1 MASLQ
6 MSRLL
11 LMYLPRAIGINLN
24 GEKLLGL
31 VDGTQAIVLT
41 LLVINLP
48 DLFVDAIE
56 NISHASTL
64 AFVLVTDL
72 VGYLIAALIVF
83 DIWSL
88 QKAAIGSSKPSN
100 FQSLMC
106 IATLWLS
113 SLIPVFFFLTEKF
126 AQAGF
131 KDIQGFTGEPQ
142 FTEIVLF
149 RSILLLVIG
158 SIYFIIYLYIAR
170 CSVFKDW
177 KEAHFVREL
186 SKFRS
191 TALAFI
197 LAISL
202 LIAMFFRIALPLI
215 PLVAFAPTLWIV
227 PKATR
232 MSEP

>member
-48 DLFVDAIE
+48 DLIIDAIE
-56 NISHASTL
+56 HVSHTSTL

-88 QKAAIGSSKPSN
+88 QKAAIGSSKPSS

-106 IATLWLS
+106 IATL
-113 SLIPVFFFLTEKF
+113 
-126 AQAGF
+126 
-131 KDIQGFTGEPQ
+131 
-142 FTEIVLF
+142 
-149 RSILLLVIG
+149 
-158 SIYFIIYLYIAR
+158 
-170 CSVFKDW
+170 
-177 KEAHFVREL
+177 
-186 SKFRS
+186 
-191 TALAFI
+191 
-197 LAISL
+197 
-202 LIAMFFRIALPLI
+202 
-215 PLVAFAPTLWIV
+215 
-227 PKATR
+227 
-232 MSEP
+232 